1 VIARSRVDGR
11 ASAVVD
17 VADRG
22 LAYGDGLFETIL
34 FVDGTAVLWPRHL
47 ARLRAGC
54 ARLRL
59 VPPDEAALAADCA
72 AVVADLPRAVVRITV
87 TRGTGPRGYA
97 PPVPAGATRIVAA
110 AAEPVVPR
118 DWYREGI
125 RVRFCETRLAL
136 QPQLAGLKH
145 LNRLEQVL
153 ARAEWDDS
161 AIAEGIVFDTEGRVI
176 GATAANVFIVRDGLV
191 ATPRLHR
198 CGVAGVMRAEL
209 IERLGGV
216 DERDV
221 EAGDLLDA
229 DEVFVSNAVRGVLW
243 VAELGGRQW
252 RPGPVASRLI
262 ADLHAAGFGAAA

>member
-1 VIARSRVDGR
+1 MIARTRVDGR

-34 FVDGTAVLWPRHL
+34 FVDGSAPLWPRHL
-47 ARLRAGC
+47 ARLQHGC
-54 ARLRL
+54 ERLRL
-59 VPPDEAALAADCA
+59 PPPDPVTLATDCA
-72 AVVADLPRAVVRITV
+72 AVIADLPRAVVRVTC
-87 TRGTGPRGYA
+87 TRGSGPRGYA
-97 PPVPAGATRIVAA
+97 PPSPASPSRIVVAA
-110 AAEPVVPR
+110 AESAVPR
-118 DWYREGI
+118 DWYWQGI

-176 GATAANVFIVRDGLV
+176 GATAANVFIVRDGAV
-191 ATPRLHR
+191 ATPRLDR

-209 IERLGGV
+209 IERLGEV
-216 DERDV
+216 AVRDV
-221 EAGDLLDA
+221 EAGELLEA
-229 DEVFVSNAVRGVLW
+229 DEVFLSNAVRGVLW
-243 VAELGGRQW
+243 VGELGGRQW

-262 ADLHAAGFGAAA
+262 ADLHALGFGGAA

>member
-1 VIARSRVDGR
+1 MIARTRVDGR
-11 ASAVVD
+11 ASAVVGA
-17 VADRG
+17 ADRG
-22 LAYGDGLFETIL
+22 LNYGDGLFETIL
-34 FVDGTAVLWPRHL
+34 FVDGTAPLWARHL

-54 ARLRL
+54 ERLRI

-72 AVVADLPRAVVRITV
+72 AVSADLPRAVVRVTV
-87 TRGTGPRGYA
+87 TRGSGPRGYA
-97 PPVPAGATRIVAA
+97 PPSPAASTRIVTAG
-110 AAEPVVPR
+110 AEPVLPR

-176 GATAANVFIVRDGLV
+176 GATAANVFLVRDGVV
-191 ATPRLHR
+191 ATPRLDR

-209 IERLGGV
+209 IERLGEV
-216 DERDV
+216 RIRDV
-221 EAGDLLDA
+221 EAGELLDA
-229 DEVFVSNAVRGVLW
+229 DEIFLSNAVRGVLW
-243 VAELGGRQW
+243 VGELGGRQW
-252 RPGPVASRLI
+252 RPGPVATRLT